1 MNIVNAN
8 IELSVIDFAGK
19 EIDKTKL
26 SSLFFGVEPNEE
38 AVQLAVKVDL
48 ANRRQ
53 ATAKTKTISE
63 VSGTGKKPWRQK
75 GTGRAR
81 AGSLRSPVFVG
92 GATCFGP
99 TGVQNFKL
107 KMNKNVAFIAIASA
121 LSDKVANNN
130 LVAITDEKFA
140 SCKTKD
146 FAKALESMKLEGK
159 LLIVLNEYD
168 ENLVRAASNLPNV
181 IIVSTD
187 NVSVYDVLNA
197 NKVVMTKSALEA
209 YNFEEEY
216 EEECT
221 CGCCSE
227 EESK

>member
-8 IELSVIDFAGK
+8 IELPVIDFAGK
-19 EIDKTKL
+19 EIEKTKL
-26 SSLFFGVEPNEE
+26 SSLFFGIEPNEE

-53 ATAKTKTISE
+53 ATAKTKGISE

-81 AGSLRSPVFVG
+81 AGSLRSPIFVH
-92 GATCFGP
+92 GATVFGP
-99 TGVQNFKL
+99 TGTQNYKL

-121 LSDKVANNN
+121 LSDKVATNN

-146 FAKALESMKLEGK
+146 FVKALESMKLEGK

-168 ENLVRAASNLPNV
+168 ENLVRAAANLPNV

-187 NVSVYDVLNA
+187 NVSVYDVLNC
-197 NKVVMTKSALEA
+197 NKVVMTKAALEA

-216 EEECT
+216 EEE
-221 CGCCSE
+221 
-227 EESK
+227 SK